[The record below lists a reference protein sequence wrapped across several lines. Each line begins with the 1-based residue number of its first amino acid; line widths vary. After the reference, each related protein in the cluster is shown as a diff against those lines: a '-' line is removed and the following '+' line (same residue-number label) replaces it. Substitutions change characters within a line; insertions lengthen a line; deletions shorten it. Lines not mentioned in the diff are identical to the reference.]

1 MSEHAVLGP
10 LDPQLGEQPA
20 ASILKVL
27 HQKPIAEVDDHT
39 LILADQAGKA
49 VAQMEQEVRELLA
62 DKHTAEKAQDLA
74 KLLTSGTW
82 THDYPITYER
92 ALALGLRVDDKIS
105 ESMLALMKLYPQP
118 TRRQPSVEYLPSRYR
133 ASSADRPPR

>member
-1 MSEHAVLGP
+1 MSALAAQEIVMSEHAVLGP
-10 LDPQLGEQPA
+10 VDPQLGQQPA

-27 HQKPIAEVDDHT
+27 HRKPIAEVDDQT

-49 VAQMEQEVRELLA
+49 VAQMEQEVGELLA
-62 DKHTAEKAQDLA
+62 DKYTAEKVQELA

-92 ALALGLRVDDKIS
+92 ALALGLRVDNKIP
-105 ESMLALMKLYPQP
+105 ENI
-118 TRRQPSVEYLPSRYR
+118 
-133 ASSADRPPR
+133 